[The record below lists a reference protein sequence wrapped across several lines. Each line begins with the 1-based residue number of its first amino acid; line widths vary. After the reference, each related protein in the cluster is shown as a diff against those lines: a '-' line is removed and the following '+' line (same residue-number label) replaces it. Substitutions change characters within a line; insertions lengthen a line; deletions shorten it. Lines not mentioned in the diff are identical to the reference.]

1 MRRCGW
7 SWRRWWR
14 KAKFRVLE
22 VDVGRMG
29 NMSCGRMEK
38 RMMPF
43 VDGRLKVS
51 EQREVEAHLA
61 GCAAC
66 RVRVNEFR
74 AVSGLL
80 DELPQIEPSGAFDA
94 RVRAR
99 VAAEPVKQ
107 SWWAVFAPSPRAA
120 FAASMLLLAT
130 IWVGSHSSNMN
141 TTDVGSNDP
150 IATVDPN
157 DLPVLENYDILANF
171 EPLTELPQP
180 VQADDPDDS
189 DNNQSM

>member
-1 MRRCGW
+1 
-7 SWRRWWR
+7 
-14 KAKFRVLE
+14 
-22 VDVGRMG
+22 MG
-29 NMSCGRMEK
+29 NMSCSRMEK
-38 RMMPF
+38 QMMPY
-43 VDGRLKVS
+43 VDGRLKAS

-61 GCAAC
+61 TCAAC

-107 SWWAVFAPSPRAA
+107 SWWAVFAPSPRVA

-130 IWVGSHSSNMN
+130 VWFGAN
-141 TTDVGSNDP
+141 
-150 IATVDPN
+150 PN
-157 DLPVLENYDILANF
+157 ETLAPSGAGVEPEAQVVSDLPVLENMDVLSNF
-171 EPLTELPQP
+171 DALSDLPQP
-180 VQADDPDDS
+180 VSDESNQQQPDT
-189 DNNQSM
+189 NTEM

>member
-1 MRRCGW
+1 
-7 SWRRWWR
+7 
-14 KAKFRVLE
+14 
-22 VDVGRMG
+22 
-29 NMSCGRMEK
+29 MSCSRMEK
-38 RMMPF
+38 QMLPY
-43 VDGRLKVS
+43 VDGRLKAG
-51 EQREVEAHLA
+51 EQREVETHLA
-61 GCAAC
+61 ACAAC

-120 FAASMLLLAT
+120 FAASLLLLAT
-130 IWVGSHSSNMN
+130 IWIGSRPGNVN
-141 TTDVGSNDP
+141 LNNNAGSNGVTAQG
-150 IATVDPN
+150 IDPN

-171 EPLTELPQP
+171 EPLEDLPQP
-180 VQADDPDDS
+180 VQGDDS
-189 DNNQSM
+189 DEIDGNQAM

>member
-1 MRRCGW
+1 
-7 SWRRWWR
+7 
-14 KAKFRVLE
+14 
-22 VDVGRMG
+22 
-29 NMSCGRMEK
+29 MSCSRMEK
-38 RMMPF
+38 QMLPY

-51 EQREVEAHLA
+51 EQRDVEAHLA
-61 GCAAC
+61 ACAAC
-66 RVRVNEFR
+66 RVRVHEFR

-130 IWVGSHSSNMN
+130 IWVGSRPGVTNNVDTPNVAVNPSNIN
-141 TTDVGSNDP
+141 PS
-150 IATVDPN
+150 

-171 EPLTELPQP
+171 EPLEDLPQP
-180 VQADDPDDS
+180 VQGDDS
-189 DNNQSM
+189 DEVDGNQAM

>member
-1 MRRCGW
+1 
-7 SWRRWWR
+7 
-14 KAKFRVLE
+14 
-22 VDVGRMG
+22 
-29 NMSCGRMEK
+29 MSCSRMEK
-38 RMMPF
+38 QMLPF
-43 VDGRLKVS
+43 VDGRLKIS

-66 RVRVNEFR
+66 RLRVNEFR

-107 SWWAVFAPSPRAA
+107 GWWTIFAPSPRAA
-120 FAASMLLLAT
+120 FAASLLLLAT
-130 IWVGSHSSNMN
+130 IWIGSRPGNVNMN
-141 TTDVGSNDP
+141 NAGSN
-150 IATVDPN
+150 ATSAQGIDPN

-171 EPLTELPQP
+171 EPLEDLPQP
-180 VQADDPDDS
+180 VQGDDS
-189 DNNQSM
+189 EEIDGNQAM